1 LKSNKNR
8 DRIEYNEKMVPAWC
22 NNNSLRSLLAHHA
35 PSIPRA
41 LFLSYPSAEASRGWL
56 LLLSIDFPS
65 HDPLLRRAASSQLS
79 LRKAYPFRNNEEL
92 KSSRCFRAI
101 SAIVCGVAAGAVP
114 PLLTPPL
121 LCLCTVGLATLPPPP
136 PAVLLELLFVGSLVL
151 LCQVVVSAC
160 RRLLCCRCG
169 YTCVLSVAAPLPP
182 PTVLL
187 ATSIHERSDG
197 NIGIAGVRKHHVFTA
212 LVLLL
217 LHPAVLLIYCVA
229 PPQQPVVLLLCRR
242 RLCAAAALGRW
253 LRLLL
258 LLVHC
263 CLGRF
268 LLRLLFRSLCAC
280 FLGDKDASE
289 FTSELRVS
297 YE

>member
-1 LKSNKNR
+1 
-8 DRIEYNEKMVPAWC
+8 MVPAWC

-263 CLGRF
+263 CLVRF
-268 LLRLLFRSLCAC
+268 LLGCCFGLFVLVFWAIKMRVS
-280 FLGDKDASE
+280 
-289 FTSELRVS
+289 LRVS